1 MMRLNAKFM
10 LLFLRI
16 LFLPQGFETAPGK
29 DFFNPLARPLA
40 RAGFFRPHARARH
53 WRRRRPV
60 GNKRGMPMT
69 EFVPQRLT

>member
-29 DFFNPLARPLA
+29 DFFNPLRPPAAPARDFSVRTLA
-40 RAGFFRPHARARH
+40 RR
-53 WRRRRPV
+53 
-60 GNKRGMPMT
+60 
-69 EFVPQRLT
+69 